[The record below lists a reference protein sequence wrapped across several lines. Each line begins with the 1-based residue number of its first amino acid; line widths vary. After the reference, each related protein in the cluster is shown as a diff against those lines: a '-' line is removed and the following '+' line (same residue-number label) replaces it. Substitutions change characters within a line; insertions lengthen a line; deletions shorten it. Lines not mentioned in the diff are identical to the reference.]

1 MRAAALSTI
10 ARDLRR
16 PPAASRGVMTFGS
29 WAVNVESSAAFLRDE
44 LALLFRQ
51 TPDEVAAAAPRR
63 GAATLHL
70 LAGEAPPGLGSVIEQ
85 VVPAGTV
92 IPADGFIE
100 ARARGVAVFCTEMVR
115 VLIVAGRP
123 PTIYIATHAALP
135 AYERRVH
142 LTVAMN
148 AVLFQ
153 FRRVLLH
160 AGAVRLGERVHL
172 FVGERGAGK
181 TTITLRLAAA
191 GGTLLC
197 DDHVVIRRGRRDFT
211 VSGCSARARLTADT
225 ERFVCA
231 RPLRVAAQDFAGVLK
246 KDVDAGDLCASRP
259 FRDYRADAVYFPRLG
274 TRFHLRPMPRN
285 EGMAA
290 LLRHWRSALRFRDAV
305 QLEHCL
311 DFFAA
316 FAAQVDLFELELSP
330 RLADLD
336 QLAAALS
343 RDTAVSGRRPRIRME
358 QGSRPAVVRGPL
370 GSRRS
375 RM

>member
-1 MRAAALSTI
+1 MVGAMRAAALSTI

-16 PPAASRGVMTFGS
+16 TPGASLGVLTFGS
-29 WAVNVESSAAFLRDE
+29 WAVNVESSSASLRDE

-63 GAATLHL
+63 GAATLRL
-70 LAGEAPPGLGSVIEQ
+70 LAGDAPPALESVIAG
-85 VVPAGTV
+85 VLPAGTV

-100 ARARGVAVFCTEMVR
+100 GRARGVAVFCTEMVR
-115 VLIVAGRP
+115 VLIVAGQP
-123 PTIYIATHAALP
+123 ATIYIATDAALS

-148 AVLFQ
+148 AVLFH

-160 AGAVRLGERVHL
+160 AGAVQLGGRVHL
-172 FVGERGAGK
+172 FVGDRGAGK
-181 TTITLRLAAA
+181 TTVTLRLAAA

-197 DDHVVIRRGRRDFT
+197 DDHVVIRRGRCNFT
-211 VSGCSARARLTADT
+211 VSGCSARTRLTADT
-225 ERFVCA
+225 ERFLFA

-259 FRDYRADAVYFPRLG
+259 FRDYAADAVYFPRLG
-274 TRFHLRPMPRN
+274 TRFHLRPMSRHD
-285 EGMAA
+285 GMAT

-305 QLEHCL
+305 QFERCL
-311 DFFAA
+311 DFFAGC
-316 FAAQVDLFELELSP
+316 AAQVDLFELELSP

-336 QLAAALS
+336 QLADCLSGGAAK
-343 RDTAVSGRRPRIRME
+343 
-358 QGSRPAVVRGPL
+358 
-370 GSRRS
+370 
-375 RM
+375 